1 MAEKRPRLTILIL
14 ENRQM
19 IANILADLLVSE
31 GYRTLHALGLEE
43 ARDLLPEC
51 RPGFLLV
58 DMGLVRPN
66 RQAQWQELQEA
77 AGAHGVPLI
86 AFSCSAMP
94 ATSPDVLLLRSP
106 SDFAAIA
113 NKISSEWRKKQP
125 YLGMTL
131 VERGLLSVAE
141 LEACLRVQRDLEQV
155 GRSYPLGELLVRLG
169 IVTQEA
175 VDQAVGDQEL

>member
-1 MAEKRPRLTILIL
+1 MGEKRPRLTILIL

-19 IANILADLLVSE
+19 IANILADLLSNE
-31 GYRTLHALGLEE
+31 GYRTLQAIGMEE
-43 ARDLLPEC
+43 ARNLLPEC

-58 DMGLVRPN
+58 DMGLVRPD

-77 AGAHGVPLI
+77 AGAQGVPLI

-94 ATSPDVLLLRSP
+94 AASADVLVLRSP
-106 SDFAAIA
+106 SDFAEVVGKIA
-113 NKISSEWRKKQP
+113 SEWRRKQP

-131 VERGLLSVAE
+131 VEQGHLSVAE
-141 LEACLRVQRDLEQV
+141 LEAGLRIQRDLERV

-169 IVTQEA
+169 IVSQEA
-175 VDQAVGDQEL
+175 VDQAVGEQEL